1 MGWKKRVVVVP
12 SRGDD
17 DSSSSLMVSNMVEE
31 SIGRDGIQYDVHI
44 R

>member
-1 MGWKKRVVVVP
+1 MVVP
-12 SRGDD
+12 SSSDD
-17 DSSSSLMVSNMVEE
+17 DSSSGSSLMVSNMVEE

>member
-1 MGWKKRVVVVP
+1 MGRKRVMVMVP
-12 SRGDD
+12 SSGDD

-31 SIGRDGIQYDVHI
+31 SRGRDGIQYDVHI

>member
-1 MGWKKRVVVVP
+1 MVIP
-12 SRGDD
+12 SSGDD
-17 DSSSSLMVSNMVEE
+17 DSSSSSSSGSLMVSNMVEE

>member
-1 MGWKKRVVVVP
+1 MVVIP
-12 SRGDD
+12 SSGDD
-17 DSSSSLMVSNMVEE
+17 DSSSSSGSLMVSNMVEE

>member
-1 MGWKKRVVVVP
+1 MIP
-12 SRGDD
+12 SSGDD
-17 DSSSSLMVSNMVEE
+17 DSSSSSSGCSSLMVSNMVEE